1 MKESWEK
8 INWHDFLTNDN
19 NPALNRLANKL
30 LQDSEFQRI
39 LNDKGCNDKNECV
52 GYIATGTRERRMF
65 SKPSR
70 QFSKS
75 RRKFIEL
82 KGRV

>member
-39 LNDKGCNDKNECV
+39 LNDKGCEELDE
-52 GYIATGTRERRMF
+52 IHERNH
-65 SKPSR
+65 
-70 QFSKS
+70 
-75 RRKFIEL
+75 
-82 KGRV
+82 RVD

>member
-30 LQDSEFQRI
+30 LQNPEFQRI
-39 LNDKGCNDKNECV
+39 LNDE
-52 GYIATGTRERRMF
+52 GYEELVEPDEIHERNH
-65 SKPSR
+65 
-70 QFSKS
+70 
-75 RRKFIEL
+75 
-82 KGRV
+82 RVD